1 MEVAKFK
8 FCLKTGNSFGMPE
21 FKGST
26 FRGKFG
32 HVLKRTICV
41 ISHRRCENC
50 QLREQCA
57 YIYLF
62 ETRNQRSEGVVRP
75 FVLEPPSSPKRFY
88 LKNEWM
94 SFHLILIGQAVE
106 YLPYFVYC
114 FHRMGQE
121 GIGMDRGRFTLTSV
135 AAIDKAGE
143 KYPIYDDTAQQLH
156 NDFPRVN
163 LDSFKAQ
170 LLPQVTL
177 HFYTPTDI
185 RIQGQQPDRLEFT
198 TLLKA
203 ILRRYHSLR
212 YFHGDG
218 QKERFEV
225 DWDAAAKVEIVH
237 QELEGRRFK
246 RFSNRQQRPVH
257 LSGFTGRIT
266 YRGDLGQ
273 FYPWLKIG
281 ELLHVGKNTVFGM
294 GGYRVIT

>member
-1 MEVAKFK
+1 MDVARFW
-8 FCLKTGNSFGMPE
+8 FSCISVNSFGLPD

-41 ISHRRCENC
+41 MRHRDCARCA
-50 QLREQCA
+50 LRQQCA
-57 YIYLF
+57 YPYLF
-62 ETRNQRSEGVVRP
+62 ETTNERQQTVARP
-75 FVLEPPSSPKRFY
+75 FVIEPPLTRKRFY
-88 LKNEWM
+88 LAGEPLD
-94 SFHLILIGQAVE
+94 FGLVLIGRAIS

-114 FHRMGQE
+114 FERMGEE
-121 GIGMDRGRFTLTSV
+121 GIGQDRGRYQLNSV
-135 AAIDKAGE
+135 AAVDAAWRKVPVYDGE
-143 KYPIYDDTAQQLH
+143 SK
-156 NDFPRVN
+156 R
-163 LDSFKAQ
+163 LDSEFPTLALDAFKAR

-185 RIQGQQPDRLEFT
+185 RTQGQRADQLDFT

-218 QKERFEV
+218 QKERFEI
-225 DWDAAAKVEIVH
+225 DWDAAGKVEIVH

-246 RFSNRQQRPVH
+246 RYSNRQRRPVA
-257 LSGFTGRIT
+257 LAGFTGRIT

-273 FYPWLKIG
+273 FYPWIKIG

-294 GGYRVIT
+294 GGYRVLD